1 MRKGLIAI
9 SVAVFLS
16 LLLHSCNQTPANT
29 IVGKWR
35 LDTLAM
41 NGMVVTQNI
50 LGPSY
55 WEFTDRGNY
64 TSTIVKAVD
73 KGRYELNDGGLTL
86 NSNISQQKYTVI
98 QLDSVVLSLTA
109 VDTVNRT
116 HLYLKRVQ

>member
-1 MRKGLIAI
+1 MRKCLFAI
-9 SVAVFLS
+9 SVAVFLT
-16 LLLHSCNQTPANT
+16 LLLHSCNPKPANT

-73 KGRYELNDGGLTL
+73 KGRYELNESGLTL
-86 NSNISQQKYTVI
+86 NSDISQQKYTVI